1 MAAVAE
7 VVMCL
12 AVKGVKALLAAAEE

>member
-1 MAAVAE
+1 MVAVAE

-12 AVKGVKALLAAAEE
+12 AVKAVKVPLAVVEE